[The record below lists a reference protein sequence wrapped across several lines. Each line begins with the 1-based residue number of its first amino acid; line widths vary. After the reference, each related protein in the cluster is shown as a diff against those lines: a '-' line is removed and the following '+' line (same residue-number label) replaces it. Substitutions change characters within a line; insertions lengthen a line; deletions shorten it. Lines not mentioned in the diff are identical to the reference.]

1 MDDLYEPER
10 NTKDVYDIEEI
21 KRRLTPVFQ
30 RYGVRK
36 AVLFGSYAKGEARPA
51 SDVDILVD
59 SGLLG
64 LAFYGFGYDVSQAL
78 QKEIDLIDA
87 CQVIGDS
94 RIDREIRKTGV
105 RIYGS

>member
-1 MDDLYEPER
+1 MDDTR
-10 NTKDVYDIEEI
+10 NTEDVYDIEEI

-36 AVLFGSYAKGEARPA
+36 AVLFGSYARGEARPV

-59 SGLLG
+59 SGLIG

-78 QKEIDLIDA
+78 KKEIDLIDTRE
-87 CQVIGDS
+87 VIANS
-94 RIDREIRKTGV
+94 RIDCEIKSSGV
-105 RIYGS
+105 GIYGG

>member
-1 MDDLYEPER
+1 MDDYR
-10 NTKDVYDIEEI
+10 NTEDVYDIEEI

-36 AVLFGSYAKGEARPA
+36 AVLFGSYARGEARPV

-59 SGLLG
+59 SGLMG
-64 LAFYGFGYDVSQAL
+64 LAFYGFGFDVSEAL
-78 QKEIDLIDA
+78 QKELHIFDMREVL
-87 CQVIGDS
+87 VDS
-94 RIDREIRKTGV
+94 RIDREIKNTGV

>member
-1 MDDLYEPER
+1 MDECR
-10 NTKDVYDIEEI
+10 NTEDVYDIEEI

-36 AVLFGSYAKGEARPA
+36 AVLFGSYARGEARPV

-59 SGLLG
+59 SGLRG
-64 LAFYGFGYDVSQAL
+64 LAFYGFGFDASKAL
-78 QKEIDLIDA
+78 QKELDIFDVRE
-87 CQVIGDS
+87 VIINS
-94 RIDREIRKTGV
+94 RIDHEIKNTGV

>member
-1 MDDLYEPER
+1 MDEYR
-10 NTKDVYDIEEI
+10 NTWDVYDIEEI

-36 AVLFGSYAKGEARPA
+36 AVLFGSYARGEARPV

-59 SGLLG
+59 SGLIG
-64 LAFYGFGYDVSQAL
+64 FAFFGFGHDVTQAL
-78 QKEIDLIDA
+78 QKEIDLFDVRE
-87 CQVIGDS
+87 VILNS
-94 RIDREIRKTGV
+94 RIDREIKSTGV

>member
-1 MDDLYEPER
+1 MDDFR
-10 NTKDVYDIEEI
+10 NTEDIYEIEEI

-36 AVLFGSYAKGEARPA
+36 AVLFGSYAKGEARPV

-59 SGLLG
+59 SGLMG
-64 LAFYGFGYDVSQAL
+64 LAFYGFGFDVSEAL
-78 QKEIDLIDA
+78 QKELDIFDVRE
-87 CQVIGDS
+87 VIANS
-94 RIDREIRKTGV
+94 RIDREIKNTGV